1 MRKRLTTALI
11 LTGLGLFALAATAG
25 EPVSIGNYGD
35 DGGEV
40 YYQVT
45 CSDNT
50 QGSVVVREEPR
61 QICAMPAYGKETCK
75 PRWTVK
81 EAAAAVCK

>member
-1 MRKRLTTALI
+1 MRKRLKMALLTA
-11 LTGLGLFALAATAG
+11 GFGLFVLPAMAA

-50 QGSVVVREEPR
+50 QGSVIVRSSPK
-61 QICAMPAYGKETCK
+61 QICALPAHGKETC
-75 PRWTVK
+75 RAIWTVK
-81 EAAAAVCK
+81 EAAAKACK